1 VSSLSSS
8 ATPRPAVQPV
18 AIPWRELQPWLLF
31 GAVLALALLYFV
43 GTEQG
48 VFHLIGGSSVHEFV
62 HDGRHLLGFPCH

>member
-1 VSSLSSS
+1 MSSPSS
-8 ATPRPAVQPV
+8 AIPRPAAPV

-31 GAVLALALLYFV
+31 GIVLALVLLYFV

-48 VFHLIGGSSVHEFV
+48 VFHVLRGETVHEFV